1 METEI
6 VLHNLSQFSAHL
18 DSIVMEMEIAFQVL
32 LLFHKFVHQDKQ
44 VMVMEIALQFLLFH
58 QFHVQ
63 VDGKQM
69 NKVVVFLF
77 YQQLIRQFQ
86 YSQHQVAHL
95 DWQQMEMEDVFHA
108 QIFVLLKSHVLWDIL
123 VMEMEI
129 AFQFRHLFKIFHQAH
144 QVLAHVKEILMNC
157 NQR

>member
-6 VLHNLSQFSAHL
+6 VLHHLSQFSAHL

-69 NKVVVFLF
+69 NKVAVFLF
-77 YQQLIRQFQ
+77 YQQLIHQFQ
-86 YSQHQVAHL
+86 YRQHQVAHL
-95 DWQQMEMEDVFHA
+95 D
-108 QIFVLLKSHVLWDIL
+108 
-123 VMEMEI
+123 
-129 AFQFRHLFKIFHQAH
+129 
-144 QVLAHVKEILMNC
+144 
-157 NQR
+157 